1 MDDLSPQERA
11 VYNLLAANPFAGQ
24 AEVAATLGLARSTV
38 AAHIVSLIQ
47 KGCILGR
54 GYVLPQPRRVVC
66 VGAAAIDRKYHA
78 AAPLVAGTSNPA
90 RGARSFGGVARNVA
104 ENLVR
109 LGVATGLVSVVGDD
123 ANGRDLLRQL
133 SDLGVDVSQVRVSA
147 LSATAEYLAILDPSN
162 DLALGIADMAIFD
175 YFDIAMLDRAWPHL
189 AAAALVFADCNL
201 PAPVLAALIG
211 RVRNGGRL
219 LAVNA
224 VSGPKAARLP
234 ADLAGI
240 GVLFVNRDE
249 AAVIL
254 GREASPDVM
263 AAALQARGAARV
275 VVTLGAEGC
284 LVAEAGGTMRI
295 AAVRGVARDVTGAG
309 DALIAGTIY
318 RLMAGAPLVQ
328 AAATGARLAA
338 LTVASEAT
346 VVPGLTAD
354 MLAVAPRPRR
364 NAVR

>member
-11 VYNLLAANPFAGQ
+11 VYTLLAANPFVGQ
-24 AEVAATLGLARSTV
+24 AEVGATLGLARSTV
-38 AAHIVSLIQ
+38 AAHIVNLIQ

-78 AAPLVAGTSNPA
+78 TAPLVAGTSNPA

-109 LGVATGLVSVVGDD
+109 LGVATGLVSIVGDD
-123 ANGRDLLRQL
+123 ANGHDLLRQL

-147 LSATAEYLAILDPSN
+147 GHATAEYLAILDAAN

-175 YFDIAMLDRAWPHL
+175 QFDVAMLERAWPHL
-189 AAAALVFADCNL
+189 AAAAWVFADCNL
-201 PAPVLAALIG
+201 PAQVLAALLG
-211 RVRNGGRL
+211 RARTGGRL

-234 ADLAGI
+234 ADLSGI
-240 GVLFVNRDE
+240 GLLFVNRDE

-254 GREASPDVM
+254 GGEAPPDAM
-263 AAALQARGAARV
+263 AAALRARGAERV
-275 VVTLGAEGC
+275 VVTLGAQGC
-284 LVAEAGGTMRI
+284 LVAEVGGISRI
-295 AAVRGVARDVTGAG
+295 AAVRGVIRDVTGAG
-309 DALIAGTIY
+309 DALIAGTLY
-318 RLMAGAPLVQ
+318 RLLAGAPLVE

-346 VVPGLTAD
+346 VLPGLTAE
-354 MLAVAPRPRR
+354 MLAAVPRARR